1 MKILFVLILL
11 YLLPVA
17 AGTSDACQFLK
28 VDLSKLEKEYQHYSA
43 AVTMLKEVRSSYLPD
58 DSQFVG
64 FTPGGQVVYILSKS
78 RWTFKTIY
86 DNETYTGLEKICTE
100 MGGLPNKFGAN
111 DLYHVFNFTATYG
124 YENEGQ
130 VLAVRSF
137 REGHVVWMDGSTCFL
152 QTSMNSWIDTPQKRD
167 DLRFIGY
174 RLSWDGVII
183 KETPIRLVPPPYTII
198 DMPLLCMI
206 PNKITVKMAKLH
218 RRIARSMDYKFHE
231 YNSTLQS
238 FSKLLDSVRAHH
250 LITSDIADSCP
261 DLDLVNLQWPSLLT
275 SSPTWPYNKG
285 VHVQSALLDKWEV
298 LNKSLEALPSVL
310 RTAKKLIAL
319 GTLVPDRNK
328 IFSYLFTHSYLQNLR
343 NGGIYEIFW
352 MTVLA
357 TGLLGI
363 LGCIFCLAKLFCRPC
378 NYSSLICSKCRK
390 PPNPCSLCLTC
401 CRKGRGSFPEP
412 DSEDDMA
419 GQLDPVD
426 YGLPLGRLN
435 PRVRSNNVFLR
446 PRPVQMGQ
454 QEAPI
459 FHRQA
464 LATALPA
471 MASSAALVPNH
482 YLGSQAAR
490 RPFAVRL
497 LSTPES

>member
-1 MKILFVLILL
+1 MCNRQKVTDPQKIKELEEQIRNLGSQEGAIPRPHSVLRGARGADNNSDEEVPAFTSIDYSTLDGGHLPFFSPRAQGSSSRPPRVRRTFSGPRTRGPSTVHRVRRSLSRHHADKIVLSNHINISIKVPRLRRPASQQLPPKPPTVANRIKHHRILSPNYDTVEAIVMKILFVLILL

-78 RWTFKTIY
+78 SWKFKTIY

-152 QTSMNSWIDTPQKRD
+152 QTSMSSWIDTSQKRD

-218 RRIARSMDYKFHE
+218 RRIARFMDYKFHE
-231 YNSTLQS
+231 YNSTIQN
-238 FSKLLDSVRAHH
+238 FSKLLDSIRAHH

-275 SSPTWPYNKG
+275 SSPT
-285 VHVQSALLDKWEV
+285 
-298 LNKSLEALPSVL
+298 
-310 RTAKKLIAL
+310 
-319 GTLVPDRNK
+319 
-328 IFSYLFTHSYLQNLR
+328 
-343 NGGIYEIFW
+343 
-352 MTVLA
+352 
-357 TGLLGI
+357 
-363 LGCIFCLAKLFCRPC
+363 
-378 NYSSLICSKCRK
+378 
-390 PPNPCSLCLTC
+390 
-401 CRKGRGSFPEP
+401 
-412 DSEDDMA
+412 
-419 GQLDPVD
+419 
-426 YGLPLGRLN
+426 
-435 PRVRSNNVFLR
+435 
-446 PRPVQMGQ
+446 
-454 QEAPI
+454 
-459 FHRQA
+459 
-464 LATALPA
+464 
-471 MASSAALVPNH
+471 
-482 YLGSQAAR
+482 
-490 RPFAVRL
+490 
-497 LSTPES
+497 